1 MTAQDFWLENLARA
15 DSFTR
20 WTYSRFAPWL
30 GSKVLELGC
39 GTGTFTQLLANG
51 PRTVLAADLHQ
62 PYVDIAA
69 ERLRGAANV
78 TVVCADATRLDL
90 PLEQR
95 PDTVVMLDVLEH
107 LADDRDMLRRLHRTL
122 GPGGTLILKVPALAS
137 LFSPMDR
144 AIGHHR
150 RYNRRDLRD
159 LLQRTGFDP
168 VRLEYFNWLGAVGW
182 WLNGRLLG
190 RTTPPA
196 EQLALFERLVPVL
209 RPVDALFRRT
219 AGLSLIAVAR
229 RA

>member
-15 DSFTR
+15 DGFTR

-30 GSKVLELGC
+30 GSRVLELGC
-39 GTGTFTQLLANG
+39 GTGTFTQLLAAG

-69 ERLRGAANV
+69 NRLRGATNV

-90 PLEQR
+90 PSDRR

-107 LADDRDMLRRLHRTL
+107 LADDYEMLRRLHAL
-122 GPGGTLILKVPALAS
+122 IQPGGTVILKVPALAWLYS
-137 LFSPMDR
+137 RMDQ

-150 RYNRRDLRD
+150 RYSRPALSE
-159 LLQRTGFDP
+159 LLQRAGFAP
-168 VRLEYFNWLGAVGW
+168 VRIEYFNWLGAAGW
-182 WLNGRLLG
+182 WLNGKLLG

-196 EQLALFERLVPVL
+196 PQIALFERLVPIL
-209 RPVDALFRRT
+209 RPIDALFRRT